1 MMILT
6 STTRRTATCAS
17 RSYTMMQGKGPGVR
31 LFSGSSSSSS
41 GGVSK
46 AVVPPR
52 QVVSKSEREMLRKA
66 RKERAAQTMEAEKS
80 GESAATT
87 VSTSLGTKKSIL
99 SDSRFVFGIG
109 VGVPTLLLGWGIYD
123 ENSPPAKFSQLIGL
137 TAQITSIAD
146 EYARPNYAKLLPD
159 WADVSSFQLLQLL
172 SLYFILLDNF
182 FYSYSLIKL
191 YFPLLICWFGL
202 VAQCSKRYGTST
214 YLSH

>member
-31 LFSGSSSSSS
+31 LFSGSSSSS

-52 QVVSKSEREMLRKA
+52 KVVSKSEREMLRKA

-159 WADVSSFQLLQLL
+159 WADVSSFHYTLYYLII
-172 SLYFILLDNF
+172 YFIP
-182 FYSYSLIKL
+182 I
-191 YFPLLICWFGL
+191 
-202 VAQCSKRYGTST
+202 
-214 YLSH
+214 H